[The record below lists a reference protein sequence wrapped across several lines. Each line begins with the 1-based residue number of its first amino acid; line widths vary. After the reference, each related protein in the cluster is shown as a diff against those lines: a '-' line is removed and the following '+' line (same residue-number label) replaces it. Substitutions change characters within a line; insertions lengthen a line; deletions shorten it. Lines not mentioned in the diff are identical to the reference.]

1 MSTVPTDLNHV
12 ITWEKFSCNSLS
24 SSYIEGQHSGF
35 DPSCSLMRC
44 FHFATVILYSEL
56 PQATL
61 CPAGIDQAHSADAI
75 YVLLNMCSCHQIF
88 IKEPL
93 HQERPIRC
101 SENKMKRKT
110 QSVPKRFTISG
121 EPSHSKQ
128 KQLWWTCAS
137 LHWETVNTTAL
148 TCGDVIRSDCYS
160 DWNEMK
166 QCGITERG
174 DRGVST
180 SSTIKSHRKVI

>member
-1 MSTVPTDLNHV
+1 
-12 ITWEKFSCNSLS
+12 
-24 SSYIEGQHSGF
+24 
-35 DPSCSLMRC
+35 MRC

-101 SENKMKRKT
+101 SENKMKHKTHAVCPQEVHYLRGAQSQQAETAVMDVCQPSLRNRKHN
-110 QSVPKRFTISG
+110 RFD
-121 EPSHSKQ
+121 
-128 KQLWWTCAS
+128 L
-137 LHWETVNTTAL
+137 
-148 TCGDVIRSDCYS
+148 R
-160 DWNEMK
+160 
-166 QCGITERG
+166 
-174 DRGVST
+174 
-180 SSTIKSHRKVI
+180 